1 MLHTG
6 DLAVFHARISAA
18 DADPGLRDRRTVDR
32 DGSMAHTIVHT
43 DPEAEKAMGS

>member
-18 DADPGLRDRRTVDR
+18 DADLGICDSRSVDR

-43 DPEAEKAMGS
+43 NPEAEKAMGS